1 MAPDAVGPGE
11 ALLRAT
17 GLTKRF
23 RTPDGRVLEVLRG
36 VDLTLARGELVA
48 VVGRSGSGK
57 STLLNLLGCLDRA
70 DDGELWFGD
79 ARLTGASRRALAA
92 FRGRH
97 LGFVFQTYNLIPE
110 MTARENVLLA
120 ARYVGH
126 AAAAAETE
134 ASSLLERLGMSD
146 RAEQYPPALSGG
158 EQQRVAFCRAVLNN
172 PAVILADEPTGN
184 LDPENA
190 AILLSEL
197 RERARGGRSAV
208 LLVTHSAEL
217 ARAADRMLALTDG
230 QLADAGQ
237 T

>member
-1 MAPDAVGPGE
+1 MDTGTP
-11 ALLRAT
+11 LLRAS

-23 RTPDGRVLEVLRG
+23 RTPDGPVLEVLRG
-36 VDLTLARGELVA
+36 VDLTLTRGELVA

-57 STLLNLLGCLDRA
+57 STLLNLLGCLDRS
-70 DDGELWFGD
+70 DGGELWFGD
-79 ARLTGASRRALAA
+79 ERLTDASRRTLAG

-120 ARYVGH
+120 ARYIGR
-126 AAAAAETE
+126 ARAAAEAE
-134 ASSLLERLGMSD
+134 ASGLLEKLGMSE

-158 EQQRVAFCRAVLNN
+158 EQQRVAFCRAVLND
-172 PAVILADEPTGN
+172 PSVILADEPTGN

-197 RERARGGRSAV
+197 RARARSGRSAV

-217 ARAADRMLALTDG
+217 ARAADRTLTLTNG
-230 QLADAGQ
+230 HLVNAER

>member
-1 MAPDAVGPGE
+1 VDPGQP
-11 ALLRAT
+11 LLRAS

-36 VDLTLARGELVA
+36 VDLTLSRGELVA
-48 VVGRSGSGK
+48 VIGRSGSGK
-57 STLLNLLGCLDRA
+57 STLLNLLGALDRS
-70 DDGELWFGD
+70 DSGELWFSR

-120 ARYVGH
+120 ARYVGR
-126 AAAAAETE
+126 ARASAETE
-134 ASSLLERLGMSD
+134 ASSLLERLGMSE
-146 RAEQYPPALSGG
+146 RAEQFPPSLSGG
-158 EQQRVAFCRAVLNN
+158 EQQRVAFCRAVLND

-190 AILLSEL
+190 AILLGEL
-197 RERARGGRSAV
+197 QARARTGRSAV

-217 ARAADRMLALTDG
+217 ARAADRALLLTDG
-230 QLADAGQ
+230 QLVAAGL